1 MKFSSLR
8 SMYGVPSVTK
18 RGSVFGLG
26 NANTLCVPHC
36 AFQDFISVQC
46 VPMLKEAGRSLH
58 NE

>member
-8 SMYGVPSVTK
+8 NMCGAPYVTK
-18 RGSVFGLG
+18 RRRVFGLG

-46 VPMLKEAGRSLH
+46 VPMLKEAGRSSS

>member
-8 SMYGVPSVTK
+8 NMYDVPYVTK
-18 RGSVFGLG
+18 RGRVFGLG

-36 AFQDFISVQC
+36 AFKDFISVQC
-46 VPMLKEAGRSLH
+46 VPMLKEAGTSLH